1 MGRWLRRKCQC
12 RATGAL
18 AGLRLSY
25 QSVAFSAVI
34 EADLVGGPVM
44 SLSRR
49 HLLQTASAM
58 GALGLIGCRESGM
71 TSTAPNRASDANAAA
86 QSVLDSAKD
95 FMLNAYPETA
105 SSMGIDK
112 VEYAGL
118 RAKLSDRSPDGQAA
132 IAKQARA
139 IFGKLDAMNTDD
151 ISPELA
157 LDVEVVASTFKRS
170 ADGFE
175 FPYGDMALL
184 NSNLSYRNSPY
195 VVAQNTGAFIEIP
208 SFLDSSHSI
217 DSAGAAEDYLSRMS
231 AYAGQL
237 DGETDRI
244 RRDGEQGM
252 ILPDFLM
259 AKTLGQLKTA
269 RAQAPKD
276 WSIVKSLTSRA
287 AKYGAFDADAI
298 LIATD
303 EIGPAMDR
311 QIAALEALA
320 PKAKPQAGVWA
331 KPDGLDYYEWALG
344 AGTTTNM
351 SADEVH
357 QMGLDQLAK
366 LHAEMDPIL
375 RDLGYTDGGV
385 GQRMT
390 KLAEDSR
397 YQFSPGD
404 KGRAEIM
411 RFIEEVV
418 ADIRGRMPDAFETLV
433 PGFLEVTRIDPS
445 VEAGAPGAYG
455 GAGSV
460 DGTKPG
466 HFWINLRSTDL
477 HTKFDLADLTYHE
490 AIPGHVWQGEY
501 TFKQSLI
508 RSMLAFNA
516 YSEGWAL
523 YAQQIAAELGVYEN
537 DAAGRLG
544 YLQSLGFRACRL
556 VVDTGL
562 HAKQWTRRQAN
573 EWFVENNGSNPDAVR
588 GEIDRYCAWPGQACG
603 YMVGLT
609 EINRLRNKAQAE
621 LGEKYDFR
629 RFNDAVVLGGAVPMT
644 VLGRIVDDYIA
655 RDA

>member
-1 MGRWLRRKCQC
+1 M
-12 RATGAL
+12 
-18 AGLRLSY
+18 
-25 QSVAFSAVI
+25 
-34 EADLVGGPVM
+34 P
-44 SLSRR
+44 LSRR
-49 HLLQTASAM
+49 HLLQSVSAM
-58 GALGLIGCRESGM
+58 GALSLAGCSE
-71 TSTAPNRASDANAAA
+71 TSITPTPKSSAGSNNQAA
-86 QSVLDSAKD
+86 QKVLDLAKK

-112 VEYAGL
+112 GNYADL
-118 RAKLSDRSPDGQAA
+118 RSKLTDRTPEGQAK
-132 IAKQARA
+132 IAKQTRTLLGQLKA
-139 IFGKLDAMNTDD
+139 IDTSAIEPDLG
-151 ISPELA
+151 
-157 LDVEVVASTFKRS
+157 LDVDVVTATFERS
-170 ADGFE
+170 ADGFD

-195 VVAQNTGAFIEIP
+195 VAAQNTGAFIEIP
-208 SFLDSSHSI
+208 SFMDASHTI
-217 DSAGAAEDYLSRMS
+217 DSAGAAEDYLTRMS
-231 AYAGQL
+231 AYAAQL

-244 RRDGEQGM
+244 RKDGERGM

-259 AKTLGQLKTA
+259 EKTIGQLKTA
-269 RAQAPKD
+269 RDLAPKE
-276 WSIVKSLTSRA
+276 WSLVKSVVMRGA
-287 AKYGAFDADAI
+287 PHGNFEAEAVRIAKDQ
-298 LIATD
+298 
-303 EIGPAMDR
+303 IGPAMDR
-311 QIAALEALA
+311 QISALEALA
-320 PKAKPQAGVWA
+320 PQAKSEAGVWA
-331 KPDGLDYYEWALG
+331 RPDGEAYYNWALG

-357 QMGLDQLAK
+357 QMGLDELAK

-375 RDLGYTDGGV
+375 RDLGYKDGGV

-390 KLAEDSR
+390 QLAEDPR
-397 YQFSPGD
+397 YQFAPGD

-411 RFIEEVV
+411 AFIEEVIE
-418 ADIRGRMPDAFETLV
+418 DIRGRMPQAFETLV

-562 HAKQWTRRQAN
+562 HAKRWTRQQAN

-609 EINRLRNKAQAE
+609 EINRLRNKAKRE
-621 LGEKYDFR
+621 LGVKYDFR
-629 RFNDAVVLGGAVPMT
+629 RFNDALVLGGAVPMT
-644 VLGRIVDDYIA
+644 VLGRIVDRYIA
-655 RDA
+655 RERRT

>member
-1 MGRWLRRKCQC
+1 MTSTHLNRRK
-12 RATGAL
+12 
-18 AGLRLSY
+18 
-25 QSVAFSAVI
+25 
-34 EADLVGGPVM
+34 
-44 SLSRR
+44 
-49 HLLQTASAM
+49 LLQSASAL
-58 GALGLIGCRESGM
+58 GALGLIGCTDTGVKAVD
-71 TSTAPNRASDANAAA
+71 TNATTDAAH
-86 QSVLDSAKD
+86 SILDGAKN

-112 VEYAGL
+112 GEYAGL
-118 RAKLSDRSPDGQAA
+118 RAKLTDRSPDGQAE
-132 IAKQARA
+132 IAKQTRTIFTQLKA
-139 IFGKLDAMNTDD
+139 IKTDEL
-151 ISPELA
+151 SASLA
-157 LDVEVVASTFKRS
+157 LDVDVVASTFERS
-170 ADGFE
+170 ADGFD

-195 VVAQNTGAFIEIP
+195 IVAQNTGAFIEIP
-208 SFLDSSHSI
+208 SMLDSSHSI

-244 RRDGEQGM
+244 RRDGEIGM
-252 ILPDFLM
+252 ILPDFLL
-259 AKTLGQLKTA
+259 AKTVEQLKTA
-269 RAQAPKD
+269 RGQEPKD

-287 AKYGAFDADAI
+287 GDYGSFDADAI
-298 LIATD
+298 RIAKD

-311 QIAALEALA
+311 QMAALEALA
-320 PKAKPQAGVWA
+320 PQAKSEAGVWA
-331 KPDGLDYYEWALG
+331 RPNGEAYYNWALG

-351 SADEVH
+351 SANEVH
-357 QMGLDQLAK
+357 QMGLDELAE

-375 RDLGYTDGGV
+375 RSLGYTDGGV
-385 GQRMT
+385 GQRM
-390 KLAEDSR
+390 AAMADDPR
-397 YQFSPGD
+397 YQFAPGD

-411 RFIEEVV
+411 NFIENAVT
-418 ADIRGRMPDAFETLV
+418 DIRGRMPDAFETLV
-433 PGFLEVTRIDPS
+433 PGFLEVTRIDPA

-562 HAKQWTRRQAN
+562 HAKRWTRQQAN

-603 YMVGLT
+603 YKVGHT
-609 EINRLRNKAQAE
+609 EINRLRDKAKAE
-621 LGEKYDFR
+621 LGAKYDFR
-629 RFNDAVVLGGAVPMT
+629 RFNDAIVLGGAVPMT
-644 VLGRIVDDYIA
+644 VLGRIVDGYIA

>member
-1 MGRWLRRKCQC
+1 
-12 RATGAL
+12 
-18 AGLRLSY
+18 
-25 QSVAFSAVI
+25 
-34 EADLVGGPVM
+34 M

-49 HLLQTASAM
+49 HLLQSASAF
-58 GALGLIGCRESGM
+58 GALGLMGCERPVLDDNPPYSSE
-71 TSTAPNRASDANAAA
+71 AAA
-86 QSVLDSAKD
+86 QSTLDAAKD

-112 VEYAGL
+112 GDYAGL
-118 RAKLSDRSPDGQAA
+118 RAELSNRSPEGQAA
-132 IAKQARA
+132 IAKQTRA
-139 IFGKLDAMNTDD
+139 ISAKLDAIDTDALL
-151 ISPELA
+151 PELG
-157 LDVEVVASTFKRS
+157 LDVDVVAATFERS
-170 ADGFE
+170 ADGFD

-208 SFLDSSHSI
+208 SFLDSSHAI

-244 RRDGEQGM
+244 RRDGERGM

-259 AKTLGQLKTA
+259 EKTVGQLKTA

-276 WSIVKSLTSRA
+276 WSIVKSLSSRA
-287 AKYGAFDADAI
+287 TKYGSFEADAVR
-298 LIATD
+298 IATD

-320 PKAKPQAGVWA
+320 PNAKPEAGVWA
-331 KPDGLDYYEWALG
+331 RPDGLDYYGWALG

-351 SADEVH
+351 SAEEVH
-357 QMGLDQLAK
+357 QMGLDELAK
-366 LHAEMDPIL
+366 LHDEMDPIL
-375 RDLGYTDGGV
+375 RDLGYMEGGV

-390 KLAEDSR
+390 KLAEDPR
-397 YQFSPGD
+397 YQFAPGD

-411 RFIEEVV
+411 RFIEDVV
-418 ADIRGRMPDAFETLV
+418 GDIRGRMPDAFETLV

-562 HAKQWTRRQAN
+562 HAKRWTRQQAN

-609 EINRLRNKAQAE
+609 EINRLRDKA
-621 LGEKYDFR
+621 
-629 RFNDAVVLGGAVPMT
+629 
-644 VLGRIVDDYIA
+644 
-655 RDA
+655 

>member
-1 MGRWLRRKCQC
+1 MTSTHLNRR
-12 RATGAL
+12 T
-18 AGLRLSY
+18 
-25 QSVAFSAVI
+25 
-34 EADLVGGPVM
+34 
-44 SLSRR
+44 
-49 HLLQTASAM
+49 LLQSASAF
-58 GALGLIGCRESGM
+58 GALGLVGCS
-71 TSTAPNRASDANAAA
+71 RAGTDAASPADANAAA
-86 QSVLDSAKD
+86 QAALDNAKK

-112 VEYAGL
+112 GEFAGL
-118 RAKLSDRSPDGQAA
+118 RAKLSDRSPDGQAE
-132 IAKQARA
+132 IAKQTRKISTQLSA
-139 IFGKLDAMNTDD
+139 INREEL
-151 ISPELA
+151 SSELA
-157 LDVEVVASTFKRS
+157 LDVDVVAATFERS
-170 ADGFE
+170 ADGFD

-195 VVAQNTGAFIEIP
+195 VAAQNTGAFIEIP
-208 SFLDSSHSI
+208 SFLDASHSI
-217 DSAGAAEDYLSRMS
+217 DSAGAAEDFLSRMS

-237 DGETDRI
+237 DGETARI
-244 RRDGEQGM
+244 RQDGERGM

-259 AKTLGQLKTA
+259 KKTVGQLKTA
-269 RAQAPKD
+269 RAQSPKD

-287 AKYGAFDADAI
+287 SEYGNFDSDAI
-298 LIATD
+298 RIATD

-311 QIAALEALA
+311 QIATLEALA
-320 PKAKPQAGVWA
+320 PKAKPEAGVWA
-331 KPDGLDYYEWALG
+331 RPDGEAYYNWALG

-351 SADEVH
+351 TADEVH
-357 QMGLDQLAK
+357 QMGLDELAA
-366 LHAEMDPIL
+366 LHQEMDPIL
-375 RDLGYTDGGV
+375 RSLGYTDGGV
-385 GQRMT
+385 GQRMAAM
-390 KLAEDSR
+390 AEDPR
-397 YQFSPGD
+397 YQFAPGD

-411 RFIEEVV
+411 SFIENVV
-418 ADIRGRMPDAFETLV
+418 TDIRGRMPDAFETLV

-562 HAKQWTRRQAN
+562 HAKRWTRQQAN

-609 EINRLRNKAQAE
+609 EIRRLRAKAQSE
-621 LGEKYDFR
+621 LGAKYDFK

-655 RDA
+655 REKSA

>member
-1 MGRWLRRKCQC
+1 M
-12 RATGAL
+12 
-18 AGLRLSY
+18 
-25 QSVAFSAVI
+25 
-34 EADLVGGPVM
+34 P
-44 SLSRR
+44 LSRR
-49 HLLQTASAM
+49 HLLQSASAI
-58 GALGLIGCRESGM
+58 GALSLVGCYE
-71 TSTAPNRASDANAAA
+71 TSVAPKTSAGSNSQGA
-86 QSVLDSAKD
+86 QKILDLAKD

-112 VEYAGL
+112 GVYAGL
-118 RAKLSDRSPDGQAA
+118 RSKLTDRTPEGQAK
-132 IAKQARA
+132 IAKQTRTLLGQLEA
-139 IFGKLDAMNTDD
+139 IDTSAIEPDLG
-151 ISPELA
+151 
-157 LDVEVVASTFKRS
+157 LDVDVVTATFERS
-170 ADGFE
+170 VDGFD

-195 VVAQNTGAFIEIP
+195 VAAQNTGAFIEIP
-208 SFLDSSHSI
+208 SFMDASHAI
-217 DSAGAAEDYLSRMS
+217 DSESAAEDYLTRMS

-244 RRDGEQGM
+244 RKDGERGM

-259 AKTLGQLKTA
+259 EKTIGQLKTA
-269 RAQAPKD
+269 HALAPKD
-276 WSIVKSLTSRA
+276 WSLVKSVVTRGA
-287 AKYGAFDADAI
+287 PYGNFEAEAVRIAKDQ
-298 LIATD
+298 
-303 EIGPAMDR
+303 IGPAMDR
-311 QIAALEALA
+311 QIVALEALA
-320 PKAKPQAGVWA
+320 PQAKPEAGVWA
-331 KPDGLDYYEWALG
+331 RPDGEAYYNWALG

-351 SADEVH
+351 SADDVH
-357 QMGLDQLAK
+357 QMGLDELAK

-375 RDLGYTDGGV
+375 RDLGYKDGGV

-390 KLAEDSR
+390 QLAQDPR
-397 YQFSPGD
+397 YQFAPGD

-411 RFIEEVV
+411 AFIEEVIE
-418 ADIRGRMPDAFETLV
+418 DIRGRMPQAFETLV

-562 HAKQWTRRQAN
+562 HAKRWTRQQAN

-609 EINRLRNKAQAE
+609 EINRLREKAQKE
-621 LGEKYDFR
+621 LRAKYDFR
-629 RFNDAVVLGGAVPMT
+629 RFNDALVLGGAVPMT
-644 VLGRIVDDYIA
+644 VLGRIVDRYIA
-655 RDA
+655 REKQS

>member
-1 MGRWLRRKCQC
+1 
-12 RATGAL
+12 
-18 AGLRLSY
+18 
-25 QSVAFSAVI
+25 
-34 EADLVGGPVM
+34 M

-49 HLLQTASAM
+49 HLLQSASAI
-58 GALGLIGCRESGM
+58 GALGLIGCSNAIES
-71 TSTAPNRASDANAAA
+71 TSENPIPTGSANQAAKT
-86 QSVLDSAKD
+86 VLDLAKD

-112 VEYAGL
+112 GDYAGL
-118 RAKLSDRSPDGQAA
+118 RAKLADRSAEGQSK
-132 IAKQARA
+132 IAKQTRTISAKLAA
-139 IFGKLDAMNTDD
+139 IDTDTLDPDLGLEID
-151 ISPELA
+151 
-157 LDVEVVASTFKRS
+157 VVAATFERS
-170 ADGFE
+170 ASGFD

-195 VVAQNTGAFIEIP
+195 VAAQNTGAFIEIP
-208 SFLDSSHSI
+208 SFLDASHGI

-244 RRDGEQGM
+244 RKDGERGM

-259 AKTLGQLKTA
+259 AKTIGQLKTA
-269 RAQAPKD
+269 RAQSPET
-276 WSIVKSLTSRA
+276 WSIVKSVTTRGA
-287 AKYGAFDADAI
+287 EYGNFDADAVR
-298 LIATD
+298 IAAD
-303 EIGPAMDR
+303 EIGPAMDK

-320 PKAKPQAGVWA
+320 PQAKPEAGVWA
-331 KPDGLDYYEWALG
+331 RPDGEAYYNWALG

-357 QMGLDQLAK
+357 QMGLDELAK

-375 RDLGYTDGGV
+375 RDLGYTEGGV
-385 GQRMT
+385 GQRMSQ
-390 KLAEDSR
+390 LAEDPR
-397 YQFSPGD
+397 YQFAPGD
-404 KGRAEIM
+404 QGRAEIM
-411 RFIEEVV
+411 AFIEEVV
-418 ADIRGRMPDAFETLV
+418 ADIRGRMPQAFETLV

-562 HAKQWTRRQAN
+562 HAKRWTRQQAN

-621 LGEKYDFR
+621 LGQKYDFR

-644 VLGRIVDDYIA
+644 VLGRIVDGYIA
-655 RDA
+655 RDS

>member
-1 MGRWLRRKCQC
+1 MISTHLNRR
-12 RATGAL
+12 T
-18 AGLRLSY
+18 
-25 QSVAFSAVI
+25 
-34 EADLVGGPVM
+34 
-44 SLSRR
+44 
-49 HLLQTASAM
+49 LLQSASAL
-58 GALGLIGCRESGM
+58 GALGLIGCKEPGV
-71 TSTAPNRASDANAAA
+71 TSTAPSPASDANAAA

-112 VEYAGL
+112 GDYAGL
-118 RAKLSDRSPDGQAA
+118 RAKLSDRSPEGQAA
-132 IAKQARA
+132 IAQQTRA
-139 IFGKLDAMNTDD
+139 ISRTLDAINTDE

-157 LDVEVVASTFKRS
+157 LDVDVVAATFARS
-170 ADGFE
+170 VDGFD

-195 VVAQNTGAFIEIP
+195 VAAQNTGAFIEIP
-208 SFLDSSHSI
+208 SFLDASHSI
-217 DSAGAAEDYLSRMS
+217 YTANAAEDYLSRMS

-237 DGETDRI
+237 DGETARI
-244 RRDGEQGM
+244 RRHGERGM

-259 AKTLGQLKTA
+259 EKTIGQLKTA
-269 RAQAPKD
+269 RAQDTKD

-287 AKYGAFDADAI
+287 AEYGSFDAEAVR
-298 LIATD
+298 IAT
-303 EIGPAMDR
+303 ERIGPAMDR
-311 QIAALEALA
+311 QIAVLEALA
-320 PKAKPQAGVWA
+320 PKAKPEAGVWA
-331 KPDGLDYYEWALG
+331 RPDGEAYYDWALG
-344 AGTTTNM
+344 AATTTNM
-351 SADEVH
+351 SPDEVH
-357 QMGLDQLAK
+357 QMGLDELAS

-375 RDLGYTDGGV
+375 KDLGYTEGGV
-385 GQRMT
+385 GQRMA
-390 KLAEDSR
+390 KLAEDPR
-397 YQFSPGD
+397 YQFAPGD

-411 RFIEEVV
+411 SFIEEVV
-418 ADIRGRMPDAFETLV
+418 ADIRTRMPDAFETLV

-523 YAQQIAAELGVYEN
+523 YAQQIAAELGVYEE

-562 HAKQWTRRQAN
+562 HSMRWTRQQAN
-573 EWFVENNGSNPDAVR
+573 DWFVKNNGSNPDAVR

-609 EINRLRNKAQAE
+609 EINRLRVKAKFE

-629 RFNDAVVLGGAVPMT
+629 RFNDAIVLGGAVPMT
-644 VLGRIVDDYIA
+644 VLGRIVDGYIE
-655 RDA
+655 RDS

>member
-1 MGRWLRRKCQC
+1 
-12 RATGAL
+12 
-18 AGLRLSY
+18 
-25 QSVAFSAVI
+25 
-34 EADLVGGPVM
+34 M

-49 HLLQTASAM
+49 HLLQSVSAFS
-58 GALGLIGCRESGM
+58 AIGLIGCGES
-71 TSTAPNRASDANAAA
+71 SSDSAVSDPAKADAANDHA
-86 QSVLDSAKD
+86 QAVLDRAKD
-95 FMLNAYPETA
+95 AMLNAYPETA

-112 VEYAGL
+112 GDYAGL
-118 RAKLSDRSPDGQAA
+118 RAKLSDRSPEGQDR
-132 IAKQARA
+132 IAKQTNTLSGDLAA
-139 IFGKLDAMNTDD
+139 IDLEKLT
-151 ISPELA
+151 PELA
-157 LDVEVVASTFKRS
+157 LDVEVVSAVFDRS
-170 ADGFE
+170 AKGFE

-184 NSNLSYRNSPY
+184 NSNLSYRPSPY
-195 VVAQNTGAFIEIP
+195 VAAQNTGAFIEIP
-208 SFLDSSHSI
+208 SFLNSSHTI
-217 DSAGAAEDYLSRMS
+217 DSAGAAEDYLARMS

-244 RRDGEQGM
+244 RRDGEAGM
-252 ILPDFLM
+252 ILPDFLLD
-259 AKTLGQLKTA
+259 KTVSQLKTA
-269 RAQAPKD
+269 RAQSPES

-287 AKYGAFDADAI
+287 ADYGSFDADANR
-298 LIATD
+298 IAKD

-320 PKAKPQAGVWA
+320 PKATDKAGVWA
-331 KPDGLDYYEWALG
+331 RPDGEAYYNWALG
-344 AGTTTNM
+344 AATTTTM
-351 SADEVH
+351 SADDVH
-357 QMGLDQLAK
+357 QMGLEELAD
-366 LHAEMDPIL
+366 LHAQMDPIL
-375 RDLGYTDGGV
+375 RSLGYTEGGV
-385 GQRMT
+385 GARMAA
-390 KLAEDSR
+390 LADDPR
-397 YQFSPGD
+397 YKFAPGD
-404 KGRAEIM
+404 PGRAEIM
-411 RFIEEVV
+411 SFIQDVI
-418 ADIRGRMPDAFETLV
+418 DYIRTRTPDAFETLV

-523 YAQQIAAELGVYEN
+523 YAQQIADELGVYE
-537 DAAGRLG
+537 DSPAGRLG

-562 HAKQWTRRQAN
+562 HAKQWTRQQAN

-603 YMVGLT
+603 YKVGHT
-609 EINRLRNKAQAE
+609 AINRLREKAQKE
-621 LGEKYDFR
+621 LGAKYDFR
-629 RFNDAVVLGGAVPMT
+629 RFNDAVLLGGAVPMT
-644 VLGRIVDDYIA
+644 VLGRIVDSYIA
-655 RDA
+655 REKAGR

>member
-1 MGRWLRRKCQC
+1 
-12 RATGAL
+12 
-18 AGLRLSY
+18 
-25 QSVAFSAVI
+25 
-34 EADLVGGPVM
+34 M

-49 HLLQTASAM
+49 HLLQSASAL
-58 GALGLIGCRESGM
+58 GAMGLIGCSGGEVD
-71 TSTAPNRASDANAAA
+71 TEILGAGDKAA
-86 QSVLDSAKD
+86 QSILDSAKD
-95 FMLNAYPETA
+95 FMLTSYPETS

-112 VEYAGL
+112 GDLAGL
-118 RAKLSDRSPDGQAA
+118 RAKLMDRSPAGQAA
-132 IAKQARA
+132 IAKGTREISAKLAA
-139 IFGKLDAMNTDD
+139 IDTDEL
-151 ISPELA
+151 SPELA
-157 LDVEVVASTFKRS
+157 LDVEVVSAVFDRS
-170 ADGFE
+170 ADGFD

-184 NSNLSYRNSPY
+184 NANWSYRPSPY

-217 DSAGAAEDYLSRMS
+217 SEKKDGAAEDYLSRMS
-231 AYAGQL
+231 AFAGQL
-237 DGETDRI
+237 NGETDRI
-244 RRDGEQGM
+244 RRDGERGM

-259 AKTLGQLKTA
+259 EKTLGQLKAA
-269 RAQAPKD
+269 RAQPPES

-287 AKYGAFDADAI
+287 ADNGAFDTDAI
-298 LIATD
+298 RIATD
-303 EIGPAMDR
+303 EIGPALDR

-320 PKAKPQAGVWA
+320 PNAASEAGVRGR
-331 KPDGLDYYEWALG
+331 PDGEAYYSWALG
-344 AGTTTNM
+344 AATTTNM
-351 SADEVH
+351 SPDEVH
-357 QMGLDQLAK
+357 QMGLDELAA

-375 RDLGYTDGGV
+375 RSLGYTEGGA
-385 GQRMT
+385 GARMT
-390 KLAEDSR
+390 ELAKDPR

-411 RFIEEVV
+411 SFIEEAVE
-418 ADIRGRMPDAFETLV
+418 DIRGRMPDAFETLV

-477 HTKFDLADLTYHE
+477 HNKFDLKDLTYHE

-523 YAQQIAAELGVYEN
+523 YAQQIADELGVYA
-537 DAAGRLG
+537 DSPAGRLG

-562 HAKQWTRRQAN
+562 HAKGWTRQQAN

-603 YMVGLT
+603 YKVGHT
-609 EINRLRNKAQAE
+609 AINRLREKAQRE
-621 LGEKYDFR
+621 LGAKYDFR

-644 VLGRIVDDYIA
+644 VLGRIVDGYIA
-655 RDA
+655 RENAG

>member
-1 MGRWLRRKCQC
+1 
-12 RATGAL
+12 
-18 AGLRLSY
+18 
-25 QSVAFSAVI
+25 
-34 EADLVGGPVM
+34 
-44 SLSRR
+44 
-49 HLLQTASAM
+49 
-58 GALGLIGCRESGM
+58 M
-71 TSTAPNRASDANAAA
+71 TSTQFNRRTVLQSASALGAVGLVGCRGSSETVDTSVSANDTA
-86 QSVLDSAKD
+86 QSTLEAAKE
-95 FMLNAYPETA
+95 FMLRSYPETA

-112 VEYAGL
+112 GDYSEL
-118 RAKLSDRSPDGQAA
+118 RSKLTDRTAEGQSKIADSTRKFSKALKA
-132 IAKQARA
+132 IDTSN
-139 IFGKLDAMNTDD
+139 L
-151 ISPELA
+151 SPELA
-157 LDVEVVASTFKRS
+157 LDIEVVSAVFDRS
-170 ADGFE
+170 ADGFD

-184 NSNLSYRNSPY
+184 NSNWSYRNSPY
-195 VVAQNTGAFIEIP
+195 VAAQNTGAFIEIP

-217 DSAGAAEDYLSRMS
+217 NSAQAAEDYLSRMT
-231 AYAGQL
+231 AYASQL

-244 RRDGEQGM
+244 RRDGEKGM
-252 ILPDFLM
+252 ILPDFLL
-259 AKTLGQLKTA
+259 AKTINQLETA

-287 AKYGAFDADAI
+287 SQFGSFESEAVRIAADK
-298 LIATD
+298 
-303 EIGPAMDR
+303 IGPAIDR
-311 QIAALEALA
+311 QIEALNA
-320 PKAKPQAGVWA
+320 LGPKAKPEAGVWA
-331 KPDGLDYYEWALG
+331 RPDGKAYYDWALG
-344 AGTTTNM
+344 AGTTTNL

-357 QMGLDQLAK
+357 QLGLDQLK
-366 LHAEMDPIL
+366 ELHAEMDPIL

-385 GQRMT
+385 GQRMAA
-390 KLAEDSR
+390 LAEDPR
-397 YQFSPGD
+397 YQFAPGD

-411 RFIEEVV
+411 SFIENVIT
-418 ADIRGRMPDAFETLV
+418 DIRGRMPQAFETLV

-523 YAQQIAAELGVYEN
+523 YAQQIAAELGVYEK

-562 HAKQWTRRQAN
+562 HAKRWTRQQAN

-603 YMVGLT
+603 YKVGHIA
-609 EINRLRNKAQAE
+609 INRLRDKAESQ

-629 RFNDAVVLGGAVPMT
+629 RFNDAVLLGGAVPMT
-644 VLGRIVDDYIA
+644 VLDRIVDDYIA
-655 RDA
+655 RDL

>member
-1 MGRWLRRKCQC
+1 
-12 RATGAL
+12 
-18 AGLRLSY
+18 
-25 QSVAFSAVI
+25 
-34 EADLVGGPVM
+34 M

-49 HLLQTASAM
+49 NLLQSASAFTAFGLVGCSSPKDDASSAVNQTTK
-58 GALGLIGCRESGM
+58 GAQA
-71 TSTAPNRASDANAAA
+71 T
-86 QSVLDSAKD
+86 LDSAKD
-95 FMLNAYPETA
+95 FMLQSYPETA

-112 VEYAGL
+112 GEYAGL
-118 RAKLSDRSPDGQAA
+118 RAKLTDRTPEGQAKIADLTRALSKQLNA
-132 IAKQARA
+132 IDT
-139 IFGKLDAMNTDD
+139 DALPAN
-151 ISPELA
+151 LA
-157 LDVEVVASTFKRS
+157 LDVDVVASTFERS
-170 ADGFE
+170 AAGFD

-208 SFLDSSHSI
+208 SSLDSSHSI
-217 DSAGAAEDYLSRMS
+217 DSVGAAEDFLTRMD

-244 RRDGEQGM
+244 KRDGERGM
-252 ILPDFLM
+252 ILPDFLL
-259 AKTLGQLKTA
+259 AKTVNQLKTA
-269 RAQAPKD
+269 RAQDPAS

-287 AKYGAFDADAI
+287 GEYGTFDAEAI
-298 LIATD
+298 RIATD
-303 EIGPAMDR
+303 KIGPAMDR
-311 QIAALEALA
+311 QMAALEALA
-320 PKAKPQAGVWA
+320 PKATSKAGVWA
-331 KPDGLDYYEWALG
+331 RPDGDAYYNWSLG

-357 QMGLDQLAK
+357 QMGLTELAE

-375 RDLGYTDGGV
+375 RSLGYTEGGV
-385 GQRMT
+385 GQRMAV
-390 KLAEDSR
+390 LAEDPR
-397 YQFSPGD
+397 YQFAPGD

-411 RFIEEVV
+411 SFIEGVV
-418 ADIRGRMPDAFETLV
+418 DDIRGRMPDAFETLV
-433 PGFLEVTRIDPS
+433 PGFLEVTRIDPA

-523 YAQQIAAELGVYEN
+523 YAQQIADELGVYA
-537 DAAGRLG
+537 DSPAGRLG

-562 HAKQWTRRQAN
+562 HAKRWTRQQAN

-603 YMVGLT
+603 YKVGHT
-609 EINRLRNKAQAE
+609 AINRLRDKAQAE
-621 LGEKYDFR
+621 LGAQYDFR

-644 VLGRIVDDYIA
+644 VLGRIVEGYIA
-655 RDA
+655 REKASG

>member
-1 MGRWLRRKCQC
+1 MTPTHLNRR
-12 RATGAL
+12 T
-18 AGLRLSY
+18 
-25 QSVAFSAVI
+25 
-34 EADLVGGPVM
+34 
-44 SLSRR
+44 
-49 HLLQTASAM
+49 LLQSSS
-58 GALGLIGCRESGM
+58 ALGVLGLMGCTDTGVKPENIK
-71 TSTAPNRASDANAAA
+71 TANEVA
-86 QSVLDSAKD
+86 QSILDGAQN

-112 VEYAGL
+112 GEYAGL
-118 RAKLSDRSPDGQAA
+118 RAKLTDRSPDGQAA
-132 IAKQARA
+132 IAQQTRVVSNQLKS
-139 IFGKLDAMNTDD
+139 IKTDD
-151 ISPELA
+151 LSADLA
-157 LDVEVVASTFKRS
+157 LDVDVVVSTFERS
-170 ADGFE
+170 VDGFD

-208 SFLDSSHSI
+208 SNLDSSHSI

-244 RRDGEQGM
+244 RRDGEAGM
-252 ILPDFLM
+252 ILPDFLL
-259 AKTLGQLKTA
+259 AKSVEQLKTA
-269 RAQAPKD
+269 RAQSPES

-287 AKYGAFDADAI
+287 GDYGSFDADAVR
-298 LIATD
+298 IAAD

-311 QIAALEALA
+311 QIAALETLA
-320 PKAKPQAGVWA
+320 PKAKPEAGVWA
-331 KPDGLDYYEWALG
+331 RPDGEAYYNWALG

-357 QMGLDQLAK
+357 EMGLDELAQ

-375 RDLGYTDGGV
+375 RSLGYTDGGV
-385 GQRMT
+385 GQRMAA
-390 KLAEDSR
+390 LAEDPR
-397 YQFSPGD
+397 YQFAPGD

-411 RFIEEVV
+411 RFIKNAVT
-418 ADIRGRMPDAFETLV
+418 DIRGRMPDAFETLV
-433 PGFLEVTRIDPS
+433 PGFLEVTRIDPA

-562 HAKQWTRRQAN
+562 HAKRWTRQQAN

-603 YMVGLT
+603 YKVGHT
-609 EINRLRNKAQAE
+609 AINRLREKAQAE
-621 LGEKYDFR
+621 LGAKYDFR
-629 RFNDAVVLGGAVPMT
+629 RFNDAIVLGGAVPMT
-644 VLGRIVDDYIA
+644 VLDRIVNGYIA
-655 RDA
+655 RES

>member
-1 MGRWLRRKCQC
+1 
-12 RATGAL
+12 
-18 AGLRLSY
+18 
-25 QSVAFSAVI
+25 
-34 EADLVGGPVM
+34 M

-49 HLLQTASAM
+49 HLMQSASAI
-58 GALGLIGCRESGM
+58 GALSLVGCTE
-71 TSTAPNRASDANAAA
+71 TSVTPKTTVRSNNQAA
-86 QSVLDSAKD
+86 QTVLDLAKD

-112 VEYAGL
+112 GEYAGL
-118 RAKLSDRSPDGQAA
+118 RARLTDRTPAGQAK
-132 IAKQARA
+132 IAKQTRSLLGQLKTIDTTA
-139 IFGKLDAMNTDD
+139 IE
-151 ISPELA
+151 PELG
-157 LDVEVVASTFKRS
+157 LDVDVVTATFERS
-170 ADGFE
+170 ADGFD

-195 VVAQNTGAFIEIP
+195 VAAQNTGAFIEIP
-208 SFLDSSHSI
+208 SFMDASHAI
-217 DSAGAAEDYLSRMS
+217 DSTGAAEDFLTRMS

-244 RRDGEQGM
+244 RKDGERGM

-259 AKTLGQLKTA
+259 EKTIGQLKTA
-269 RAQAPKD
+269 RTLAPKE
-276 WSIVKSLTSRA
+276 WSLVKSVVTRGAPYGSFEAEAVRI
-287 AKYGAFDADAI
+287 AKDQ
-298 LIATD
+298 
-303 EIGPAMDR
+303 IGPAMDR

-320 PKAKPQAGVWA
+320 PQAKPEAGVWA
-331 KPDGLDYYEWALG
+331 RPEGESYYNWALG

-357 QMGLDQLAK
+357 QMGLDELAK

-375 RDLGYTDGGV
+375 QDLGYTDGGV

-390 KLAEDSR
+390 RLAEDPR
-397 YQFSPGD
+397 YQFAPGD

-411 RFIEEVV
+411 AFIEEVIE
-418 ADIRGRMPDAFETLV
+418 DIRGRMPQAFETLV

-523 YAQQIAAELGVYEN
+523 YAQQIAAELGVYEQ

-562 HAKQWTRRQAN
+562 HAKRWTRQQAN

-603 YMVGLT
+603 YMVGLV
-609 EINRLRNKAQAE
+609 EINRLRGKAQKE
-621 LGEKYDFR
+621 LGAKYDFR
-629 RFNDAVVLGGAVPMT
+629 RFNDALVLGGAVPMT
-644 VLGRIVDDYIA
+644 VLGRIVDKYIA
-655 RDA
+655 REKRS

>member
-1 MGRWLRRKCQC
+1 
-12 RATGAL
+12 
-18 AGLRLSY
+18 
-25 QSVAFSAVI
+25 
-34 EADLVGGPVM
+34 M

-49 HLLQTASAM
+49 HLLQSASALGAM
-58 GALGLIGCRESGM
+58 GLVGCSSETTVK
-71 TSTAPNRASDANAAA
+71 TSASDAALSTAAGDKSA
-86 QSVLDSAKD
+86 QSILDNAKD
-95 FMLNAYPETA
+95 FMLNAYPETS

-112 VEYAGL
+112 GDYAAL
-118 RAKLSDRSPDGQAA
+118 RAKLSDRSPAGQAA
-132 IAKQARA
+132 IAKQTRELSAKLAA
-139 IFGKLDAMNTDD
+139 IDTEAL
-151 ISPELA
+151 SPELA
-157 LDVEVVASTFKRS
+157 LDVEVVGAVFDRS
-170 ADGFE
+170 ADGFD

-184 NSNLSYRNSPY
+184 NLNWSYRPSPY

-217 DSAGAAEDYLSRMS
+217 SEKNDGAAEDYLSRMS
-231 AYAGQL
+231 AFAGQL
-237 DGETDRI
+237 NGETDRI
-244 RRDGEQGM
+244 RRDGERGM

-259 AKTLGQLKTA
+259 EKTLGQLKTA
-269 RAQAPKD
+269 RAQPPES

-287 AKYGAFDADAI
+287 ASYGPFDADAI
-298 LIATD
+298 RIATD

-320 PKAKPQAGVWA
+320 PKATSEAGVRGR
-331 KPDGLDYYEWALG
+331 PDGEAYYSWALG
-344 AGTTTNM
+344 AATTTDM
-351 SADEVH
+351 SPDEVH
-357 QMGLDQLAK
+357 QMGLDELAA

-375 RDLGYTDGGV
+375 RSLGYTEGGA
-385 GQRMT
+385 GERMT
-390 KLAEDSR
+390 ELAKDPR

-411 RFIEEVV
+411 SFIEDTV

-477 HTKFDLADLTYHE
+477 HNKFDLADLTYHE

-523 YAQQIAAELGVYEN
+523 YAQQIADELGVYA
-537 DAAGRLG
+537 DSPAGRLG

-562 HAKQWTRRQAN
+562 HAKGWTRQQAN

-603 YMVGLT
+603 YKVGHT
-609 EINRLRNKAQAE
+609 AINRLRDKAQKE
-621 LGEKYDFR
+621 LGAKYDFR

-644 VLGRIVDDYIA
+644 VLGRIVDGYIA
-655 RDA
+655 RETAG

>member
-1 MGRWLRRKCQC
+1 MTPSHLNRR
-12 RATGAL
+12 T
-18 AGLRLSY
+18 
-25 QSVAFSAVI
+25 
-34 EADLVGGPVM
+34 
-44 SLSRR
+44 
-49 HLLQTASAM
+49 LLQSASAI
-58 GALGLIGCRESGM
+58 GALGLIGCKPTPTKPTISK
-71 TSTAPNRASDANAAA
+71 AADDAA
-86 QSVLDSAKD
+86 QSVLDEAKN
-95 FMLNAYPETA
+95 FMLNSYPETA

-112 VEYAGL
+112 GAYAGL

-132 IAKQARA
+132 IATQTRALNAKLEAIDTQA
-139 IFGKLDAMNTDD
+139 L
-151 ISPELA
+151 SPDLG
-157 LDVEVVASTFKRS
+157 LDVDVVAATFERS
-170 ADGFE
+170 AAGFD

-184 NSNLSYRNSPY
+184 NSNLSYRPSPY

-208 SFLDSSHSI
+208 SFLGASHAI
-217 DSAGAAEDYLSRMS
+217 DSLGAAEDYLSRMS
-231 AYAGQL
+231 AYAEQL
-237 DGETDRI
+237 DGETARI
-244 RRDGEQGM
+244 RRDGERGM
-252 ILPDFLM
+252 ILPDFLL
-259 AKTLGQLKTA
+259 AKTIQQLKSA
-269 RAQAPKD
+269 RGQSPD
-276 WSIVKSLTSRA
+276 SWSIVRTLTSGA
-287 AKYGAFDADAI
+287 SEFGAFDAEAVR
-298 LIATD
+298 IATD

-311 QIAALEALA
+311 QIAALESLA
-320 PKAKPQAGVWA
+320 PKAKPEAGVWA
-331 KPDGLDYYEWALG
+331 RPDGDAYYDWALG
-344 AGTTTNM
+344 AATTTNM
-351 SADEVH
+351 TPDEVH
-357 QMGLDQLAK
+357 QMGLDELAK
-366 LHAEMDPIL
+366 LHDEMDPIL
-375 RDLGYTDGGV
+375 KDLGYVEGGV

-390 KLAEDSR
+390 QLAEDPR
-397 YQFSPGD
+397 YQFAPGD

-411 RFIEEVV
+411 SFIEAVV
-418 ADIRGRMPDAFETLV
+418 SDIRGRMPDAFETLV

-562 HAKQWTRRQAN
+562 HAKQWTRQQAN

-609 EINRLRNKAQAE
+609 EINRLRNKAQAK
-621 LGEKYDFR
+621 LGDKYDFR

-644 VLGRIVDDYIA
+644 VLGRIVNGYIE

>member
-1 MGRWLRRKCQC
+1 
-12 RATGAL
+12 
-18 AGLRLSY
+18 
-25 QSVAFSAVI
+25 
-34 EADLVGGPVM
+34 M

-49 HLLQTASAM
+49 HLLQSASAL
-58 GALGLIGCRESGM
+58 GALGLIGCTDSATTPES
-71 TSTAPNRASDANAAA
+71 ANHANAAA
-86 QSVLDSAKD
+86 QSLLDKAKD
-95 FMLNAYPETA
+95 FMLTTYPETA
-105 SSMGIDK
+105 TSMGIDK
-112 VEYAGL
+112 GQYSGL
-118 RAKLSDRSPDGQAA
+118 RAKLMDRSAEAQTDITKQIRALSSELAA
-132 IAKQARA
+132 TKTD
-139 IFGKLDAMNTDD
+139 KLT
-151 ISPELA
+151 PELA
-157 LDVEVVASTFKRS
+157 LDIDVVSAVFKRS
-170 ADGFE
+170 ADGFD
-175 FPYGDMALL
+175 FPFGDMALL
-184 NSNLSYRNSPY
+184 NSNWSYRNSPY
-195 VVAQNTGAFIEIP
+195 VTAQNTGAFIEIP
-208 SFLDSSHSI
+208 SFLDSSHTV
-217 DSAGAAEDYLSRMS
+217 DSLGAAEDYLSRMR
-231 AYAGQL
+231 AFAGQL

-244 RRDGEQGM
+244 RQDSEKGM
-252 ILPDFLM
+252 IPDFLL
-259 AKTLGQLKTA
+259 AKTIGQLQAA
-269 RAQAPKD
+269 RAQTPED
-276 WSIVKSLTSRA
+276 WSIVKSLIS
-287 AKYGAFDADAI
+287 GASANGSLEKDAI
-298 LIATD
+298 RIATED
-303 EIGPAMDR
+303 IGPAIDR
-311 QIAALEALA
+311 QIEALNA
-320 PKAKPQAGVWA
+320 LGPQAKPEAGVWA
-331 KPDGLDYYEWALG
+331 RPEGKAYYDWALG

-357 QMGLDQLAK
+357 ELGLEQLKA

-375 RDLGYTDGGV
+375 RDLQYEDGGV
-385 GQRMT
+385 GQRMAL
-390 KLAEDSR
+390 LAEDPR

-411 RFIEEVV
+411 SFIENVIT
-418 ADIRGRMPDAFETLV
+418 DIRGRVPQAFETLV

-445 VEAGAPGAYG
+445 VEDGAPGAYG

-562 HAKQWTRRQAN
+562 HAKGWTRQQAN

-603 YMVGLT
+603 YKVGHIA
-609 EINRLRNKAQAE
+609 INRLRDKAE
-621 LGEKYDFR
+621 SKLGAKYDFR
-629 RFNDAVVLGGAVPMT
+629 RFNDAVLLGGAVPMT
-644 VLGRIVDDYIA
+644 VLDRIVDDYIA
-655 RDA
+655 RDL

>member
-1 MGRWLRRKCQC
+1 
-12 RATGAL
+12 
-18 AGLRLSY
+18 
-25 QSVAFSAVI
+25 
-34 EADLVGGPVM
+34 M

-49 HLLQTASAM
+49 HLLQSASAF
-58 GALGLIGCRESGM
+58 GALGLIGC
-71 TSTAPNRASDANAAA
+71 SDAAAPLTNAGSANDAA
-86 QSVLDSAKD
+86 RAILDSAKT
-95 FMLNAYPETA
+95 FMLKAYPETA

-112 VEYAGL
+112 DEYADL
-118 RAKLSDRSPDGQAA
+118 RAKLSNRSPEGQAT
-132 IAKQARA
+132 IAKQTRA
-139 IFGKLDAMNTDD
+139 IAVKLAGIKTD
-151 ISPELA
+151 ELTADVA
-157 LDVEVVASTFKRS
+157 LDVDVVSATFERS
-170 ADGFE
+170 ADGFN

-184 NSNLSYRNSPY
+184 NSNYSYRNSPY
-195 VVAQNTGAFIEIP
+195 AVAQNTGAFIEIP
-208 SFLDSSHSI
+208 SFLDASHSI
-217 DSAGAAEDYLSRMS
+217 NSAGAAEDYLSRMS

-244 RRDGEQGM
+244 RRDGERGM
-252 ILPDFLM
+252 ILPDFLL
-259 AKTLGQLKTA
+259 AKTVEQLKTA
-269 RAQAPKD
+269 RAQAPES

-287 AKYGAFDADAI
+287 GEYGTFDADANR
-298 LIATD
+298 IATD

-311 QIAALEALA
+311 QIAALESLT
-320 PKAKPQAGVWA
+320 PKAKPEAGVWA
-331 KPDGLDYYEWALG
+331 RPDGEAYYNWALG

-357 QMGLDQLAK
+357 QMGLDELAA

-375 RDLGYTDGGV
+375 RSLGYMDGGV
-385 GQRMT
+385 GQRMAA
-390 KLAEDSR
+390 LAKDPR
-397 YQFSPGD
+397 YQFAPGD

-411 RFIEEVV
+411 SFIENVV
-418 ADIRGRMPDAFETLV
+418 TDIRGRMPDAFETLV

-562 HAKQWTRRQAN
+562 HAKRWTRQQAN

-603 YMVGLT
+603 YKVGHT
-609 EINRLRNKAQAE
+609 AINRLRDKAKAK
-621 LGEKYDFR
+621 LGTKYDFR

-644 VLGRIVDDYIA
+644 VLERIVDGYIA
-655 RDA
+655 RET

>member
-1 MGRWLRRKCQC
+1 
-12 RATGAL
+12 
-18 AGLRLSY
+18 
-25 QSVAFSAVI
+25 
-34 EADLVGGPVM
+34 M

-49 HLLQTASAM
+49 HLLQSASAFS
-58 GALGLIGCRESGM
+58 ALGFVGCSKPDADVSKSA
-71 TSTAPNRASDANAAA
+71 TDSAASDAAN
-86 QSVLDSAKD
+86 SVLDAAKD
-95 FMLNAYPETA
+95 FMLRSYPETA

-112 VEYAGL
+112 GEYAGL
-118 RAKLSDRSPDGQAA
+118 RAKLSDRSPAGQAA
-132 IAKQARA
+132 IAKSTRDLSDQLA
-139 IFGKLDAMNTDD
+139 GLETGEL
-151 ISPELA
+151 SPKLA
-157 LDVEVVASTFKRS
+157 LDVEVVAAVFDRS
-170 ADGFE
+170 AAGFD

-184 NSNLSYRNSPY
+184 NSNLSYRPSPY

-208 SFLDSSHSI
+208 TMLDSSHTI
-217 DSAGAAEDYLSRMS
+217 DSAGAAEDFLSRMS

-252 ILPDFLM
+252 VLPDFLL
-259 AKTLGQLKTA
+259 AKTVEQLKTA
-269 RAQAPKD
+269 RSQKPES

-287 AKYGAFDADAI
+287 GEFGSFDAEAKR
-298 LIATD
+298 IAAN

-311 QIAALEALA
+311 QIDALEALA
-320 PKAKPQAGVWA
+320 PKATDKAGVWA
-331 KPDGLDYYEWALG
+331 RPDGEAYYNWALG
-344 AGTTTNM
+344 AATTTNM
-351 SADEVH
+351 TPDDVH
-357 QMGLDQLAK
+357 EMGLEELAA

-375 RDLGYTDGGV
+375 RSLGYTKGGV
-385 GQRMT
+385 GQRMSL
-390 KLAEDSR
+390 LAEDPR
-397 YQFSPGD
+397 YQFSQGD

-411 RFIEEVV
+411 SFIEKVIE
-418 ADIRGRMPDAFETLV
+418 DIRGRMPDAFETLV

-477 HTKFDLADLTYHE
+477 HNKFDLADLTYHE

-562 HAKQWTRRQAN
+562 HAKQWTRQQAN

-603 YMVGLT
+603 YKVGHT
-609 EINRLRNKAQAE
+609 AINRLRDKAQAE
-621 LGEKYDFR
+621 LGDKYNFR

-644 VLGRIVDDYIA
+644 VLGRVVDDYIA
-655 RDA
+655 REKAAK

>member
-1 MGRWLRRKCQC
+1 MTSTHLNRR
-12 RATGAL
+12 T
-18 AGLRLSY
+18 
-25 QSVAFSAVI
+25 
-34 EADLVGGPVM
+34 
-44 SLSRR
+44 
-49 HLLQTASAM
+49 LLQSASAL
-58 GALGLIGCRESGM
+58 GALGLIGCTDTNGKPVDS
-71 TSTAPNRASDANAAA
+71 NAAA
-86 QSVLDSAKD
+86 EAAQSILDDAKD

-112 VEYAGL
+112 GEYAGL
-118 RAKLSDRSPDGQAA
+118 RAKLADRSPDGQAA
-132 IAKQARA
+132 IAKQTRVLSTQLAA
-139 IFGKLDAMNTDD
+139 IKTDELSSD
-151 ISPELA
+151 LA
-157 LDVEVVASTFKRS
+157 LDVDVVTSTFKRS
-170 ADGFE
+170 AAGFD

-184 NSNLSYRNSPY
+184 NSNWSYRNSPY
-195 VVAQNTGAFIEIP
+195 AVAQNTGAFIEIP
-208 SFLDSSHSI
+208 SFLDSSHAI
-217 DSAGAAEDYLSRMS
+217 KSAGAAEDYLSRMS

-244 RRDGEQGM
+244 RRDGESGM
-252 ILPDFLM
+252 ILPDFLL
-259 AKTLGQLKTA
+259 AKSVEQLKTA
-269 RAQAPKD
+269 RAQSPES

-287 AKYGAFDADAI
+287 SEYGAFDADA
-298 LIATD
+298 LRIAAD

-320 PKAKPQAGVWA
+320 PKAKAEAGVWA
-331 KPDGLDYYEWALG
+331 KPDGEAYYNWALG

-351 SADEVH
+351 NADEVH
-357 QMGLDQLAK
+357 QMGLDELAE

-375 RDLGYTDGGV
+375 RSLGYTDGGV
-385 GQRMT
+385 GQRMAA
-390 KLAEDSR
+390 LAEDPR
-397 YQFSPGD
+397 YQFTPGD

-411 RFIEEVV
+411 SFIESTVT
-418 ADIRGRMPDAFETLV
+418 DIRGRMPEAFETLV
-433 PGFLEVTRIDPS
+433 PGFLEVTRIDPA

-562 HAKQWTRRQAN
+562 HAKRWTRQQAN

-603 YMVGLT
+603 YKVGHT
-609 EINRLRNKAQAE
+609 AINRLRDKAQAE

-644 VLGRIVDDYIA
+644 VLGRIVDGYIE

>member
-1 MGRWLRRKCQC
+1 
-12 RATGAL
+12 
-18 AGLRLSY
+18 
-25 QSVAFSAVI
+25 
-34 EADLVGGPVM
+34 M

-49 HLLQTASAM
+49 HLLQSASAL
-58 GALGLIGCRESGM
+58 GALSLIGCSSETPVAPT
-71 TSTAPNRASDANAAA
+71 TSNTANAAA
-86 QSVLDSAKD
+86 QSILDNAKS

-105 SSMGIDK
+105 TSMGIDK
-112 VEYAGL
+112 GEYSAL
-118 RAKLSDRSPDGQAA
+118 RSKLMDRSAEGQAN

-139 IFGKLDAMNTDD
+139 LSAQLAEIKTDELTA
-151 ISPELA
+151 ELA
-157 LDVEVVASTFKRS
+157 LDIEVVSAVFKRGT
-170 ADGFE
+170 DGFN

-184 NSNLSYRNSPY
+184 NSNWSYRNSPY
-195 VVAQNTGAFIEIP
+195 VTAQNTGAFIEIP
-208 SFLDSSHSI
+208 SFLDSSHTI

-231 AYAGQL
+231 AFAGQL

-244 RRDGEQGM
+244 KRDGEQGM
-252 ILPDFLM
+252 ILPDFLL
-259 AKTLGQLKTA
+259 AKTISQLETA
-269 RAQAPKD
+269 RSQAPKD
-276 WSIVKSLTSRA
+276 WSIVKSLTARA
-287 AKYGAFDADAI
+287 SEYGAFENDAVRIVA
-298 LIATD
+298 D
-303 EIGPAMDR
+303 EIGPAIDR
-311 QIAALEALA
+311 QIEALNA
-320 PKAKPQAGVWA
+320 LGPKAKPEAGVWA
-331 KPDGLDYYEWALG
+331 RPNGKAYYDWALG
-344 AGTTTNM
+344 AGTTTNL

-357 QMGLDQLAK
+357 QLGLEQLK
-366 LHAEMDPIL
+366 ELHAEMDPIL

-385 GQRMT
+385 GQRMAA
-390 KLAEDSR
+390 LAEDPR
-397 YQFSPGD
+397 YQFAPGD
-404 KGRAEIM
+404 KGREEIM
-411 RFIEEVV
+411 SFIETVIT
-418 ADIRGRMPDAFETLV
+418 DIRGRMPQAFETLV

-445 VEAGAPGAYG
+445 VEDGAPGAYG

-537 DAAGRLG
+537 DTAGRLG

-562 HAKQWTRRQAN
+562 HAKGWTRQQAN

-603 YMVGLT
+603 YKVGHIA
-609 EINRLRNKAQAE
+609 INRLRDKAESQ
-621 LGEKYDFR
+621 LGDKYDFR
-629 RFNDAVVLGGAVPMT
+629 RFNDAVLLGGAVPMT
-644 VLGRIVDDYIA
+644 VLDRIVDDYIA
-655 RDA
+655 RDL

>member
-1 MGRWLRRKCQC
+1 
-12 RATGAL
+12 
-18 AGLRLSY
+18 
-25 QSVAFSAVI
+25 
-34 EADLVGGPVM
+34 M

-49 HLLQTASAM
+49 HLLQSASAL
-58 GALGLIGCRESGM
+58 GALGLIGCSNSSVTPE
-71 TSTAPNRASDANAAA
+71 PASSANEAAR
-86 QSVLDSAKD
+86 SVLEKAKD

-112 VEYAGL
+112 GDYAGL
-118 RAKLSDRSPDGQAA
+118 RARLTDRTPEGQAKIAQETREISAELNA
-132 IAKQARA
+132 I
-139 IFGKLDAMNTDD
+139 NTNRIDPD
-151 ISPELA
+151 LG
-157 LDVEVVASTFKRS
+157 LDVDVVAATFDRS
-170 ADGFE
+170 ADGFD

-208 SFLDSSHSI
+208 SFLDASHAI

-244 RRDGEQGM
+244 RKDGERGM
-252 ILPDFLM
+252 ILPDFLL
-259 AKTLGQLKTA
+259 AKTLNQLQTA
-269 RAQAPKD
+269 RGQSPES

-287 AKYGAFDADAI
+287 APHGNFDAEAI
-298 LIATD
+298 RIATD

-311 QIAALEALA
+311 QIAALNALG
-320 PKAKPQAGVWA
+320 PQAKPEAGVWA
-331 KPDGLDYYEWALG
+331 RPDGDAYYNWALG

-357 QMGLDQLAK
+357 QMGLDELAK

-385 GQRMT
+385 GQRMSQ
-390 KLAEDSR
+390 LAEDPR
-397 YQFSPGD
+397 YQFAPGD

-411 RFIEEVV
+411 AFIEAVV
-418 ADIRGRMPDAFETLV
+418 EDIRGRMPQAFETLV

-562 HAKQWTRRQAN
+562 HAKRWTRQQAN
-573 EWFVENNGSNPDAVR
+573 EWFVENNGSNPEAVR

-603 YMVGLT
+603 YMVGLV
-609 EINRLRNKAQAE
+609 EINRLRDKAKAE
-621 LGEKYDFR
+621 LGAKYDFR

-644 VLGRIVDDYIA
+644 VLGRIVDKYIA
-655 RDA
+655 REKQA

>member
-1 MGRWLRRKCQC
+1 
-12 RATGAL
+12 
-18 AGLRLSY
+18 
-25 QSVAFSAVI
+25 
-34 EADLVGGPVM
+34 M

-49 HLLQTASAM
+49 HLLQSASAF
-58 GALGLIGCRESGM
+58 GALGLIGCTE
-71 TSTAPNRASDANAAA
+71 TAVGPAATPNANDAA
-86 QSVLDSAKD
+86 QSILDSAKN
-95 FMLNAYPETA
+95 FMLQSYPETA

-112 VEYAGL
+112 GEYAGL
-118 RAKLSDRSPDGQAA
+118 RAKLTNRSADGQAV
-132 IAKQARA
+132 IAKQTRA
-139 IFGKLDAMNTDD
+139 IAAKLAAIDTNELTA
-151 ISPELA
+151 ELA
-157 LDVEVVASTFKRS
+157 LDVDVVGATFDRS
-170 ADGFE
+170 ADGFD

-208 SFLDSSHSI
+208 SMLDASHSI

-244 RRDGEQGM
+244 RRDGERGM
-252 ILPDFLM
+252 ILPDFLL
-259 AKTLGQLKTA
+259 AKTVEQLKTA
-269 RAQAPKD
+269 RAQSPES

-287 AKYGAFDADAI
+287 GEYGAFDVDANR
-298 LIATD
+298 IAAD

-320 PKAKPQAGVWA
+320 PKAKPEAGVWA
-331 KPDGLDYYEWALG
+331 RPDGEAYYNWALG

-357 QMGLDQLAK
+357 QMGLDELAT

-375 RDLGYTDGGV
+375 RSLGYTDGGV
-385 GQRMT
+385 GQRMAA
-390 KLAEDSR
+390 LAEDPR
-397 YQFSPGD
+397 YQFAPGD

-411 RFIEEVV
+411 SFIENVV
-418 ADIRGRMPDAFETLV
+418 TDIRGRMPDAFETLV

-477 HTKFDLADLTYHE
+477 HNKFDLADLTYHE

-562 HAKQWTRRQAN
+562 HAKRWTRQQAN

-603 YMVGLT
+603 YKVGHT
-609 EINRLRNKAQAE
+609 AINRLRDKAKAE
-621 LGEKYDFR
+621 LGANYDFR
-629 RFNDAVVLGGAVPMT
+629 RFNDAIVLGGAVPMT
-644 VLGRIVDDYIA
+644 VLERIVDGYIA
-655 RDA
+655 REK

>member
-1 MGRWLRRKCQC
+1 
-12 RATGAL
+12 
-18 AGLRLSY
+18 
-25 QSVAFSAVI
+25 
-34 EADLVGGPVM
+34 M
-44 SLSRR
+44 SFSRR
-49 HLLQTASAM
+49 HLLQSASAM
-58 GALGLIGCRESGM
+58 GALCLVGCSE
-71 TSTAPNRASDANAAA
+71 TSVAPKTSAISSDQDA
-86 QSVLDSAKD
+86 QKVLDLAKD
-95 FMLNAYPETA
+95 VMLNAYPETA

-112 VEYAGL
+112 GDYAGL
-118 RAKLSDRSPDGQAA
+118 RSKLTDRTPEGQAK
-132 IAKQARA
+132 IAKETRNLLGQLKA
-139 IFGKLDAMNTDD
+139 IDTSAIEPDLG
-151 ISPELA
+151 
-157 LDVEVVASTFKRS
+157 LDVDVVTATFERS
-170 ADGFE
+170 ADGFD

-195 VVAQNTGAFIEIP
+195 VAAQNTGAFIEIP
-208 SFLDSSHSI
+208 SFMDASHAI
-217 DSAGAAEDYLSRMS
+217 DSTGAAEDYLTRMS

-244 RRDGEQGM
+244 RKDGERGM

-259 AKTLGQLKTA
+259 AKTIGQLKTA
-269 RAQAPKD
+269 RSLAPKE
-276 WSIVKSLTSRA
+276 WSLVKSVVIRGA
-287 AKYGAFDADAI
+287 PYGNFEAEAVRIAKDQ
-298 LIATD
+298 
-303 EIGPAMDR
+303 IGPAMDR

-320 PKAKPQAGVWA
+320 PQAKPEAGVWA
-331 KPDGLDYYEWALG
+331 RPDGDAYYNWALG

-357 QMGLDQLAK
+357 QMGLDELAK

-375 RDLGYTDGGV
+375 RDLGYKEGGV

-390 KLAEDSR
+390 QLAEDPR
-397 YQFSPGD
+397 YQFAPGD

-411 RFIEEVV
+411 AFIEEVIE
-418 ADIRGRMPDAFETLV
+418 DIRGRMPQAFETLV

-562 HAKQWTRRQAN
+562 HAKRWTRQQAN

-603 YMVGLT
+603 YMVGLV
-609 EINRLRNKAQAE
+609 EINRLREKAQKE
-621 LGEKYDFR
+621 LGAKYDFR
-629 RFNDAVVLGGAVPMT
+629 RFNDALVLGGAVPMT
-644 VLGRIVDDYIA
+644 VLGRIVDKYIA
-655 RDA
+655 REKQS

>member
-1 MGRWLRRKCQC
+1 M
-12 RATGAL
+12 TH
-18 AGLRLSY
+18 SH
-25 QSVAFSAVI
+25 FN
-34 EADLVGGPVM
+34 
-44 SLSRR
+44 RR
-49 HLLQTASAM
+49 HLLQSASAFS
-58 GALGLIGCRESGM
+58 ALGVIGCDR
-71 TSTAPNRASDANAAA
+71 TPVSDNPPHNSEMDAKYKANAK
-86 QSVLDSAKD
+86 QVLSILDDAKN
-95 FMLNAYPETA
+95 FMLTSYPETA

-112 VEYAGL
+112 GDYAGL
-118 RAKLSDRSPDGQAA
+118 RAKLSDRTPDGQAV
-132 IAKQARA
+132 IAKQTRA
-139 IFGKLDAMNTDD
+139 LSDKLSAINTDKLPAD
-151 ISPELA
+151 LA
-157 LDVEVVASTFKRS
+157 LDVDVVSATFKRS
-170 ADGFE
+170 ADGFD

-195 VVAQNTGAFIEIP
+195 VIAQNTGAFIEIP

-217 DSAGAAEDYLSRMS
+217 DSLSAAEDYLSRMS

-244 RRDGEQGM
+244 RRDGEAGM
-252 ILPDFLM
+252 ILPDFLL
-259 AKTLGQLKTA
+259 AKTVEQLKSA
-269 RAQAPKD
+269 RTQSPGS
-276 WSIVKSLTSRA
+276 WSIVKSLTVGARA
-287 AKYGAFDADAI
+287 NGSLVTDAI
-298 LIATD
+298 RIAAD

-320 PKAKPQAGVWA
+320 SKAKPEAGVWA
-331 KPDGLDYYEWALG
+331 RPDGEAYYDWALG

-351 SADEVH
+351 SPDDVH
-357 QMGLDQLAK
+357 QMGLEELAD

-390 KLAEDSR
+390 ALAEDPR
-397 YQFSPGD
+397 YQFARGD
-404 KGRAEIM
+404 EGRAEIM
-411 RFIEEVV
+411 RFIENVV
-418 ADIRGRMPDAFETLV
+418 SDIRGRMPDAFETLV

-562 HAKQWTRRQAN
+562 HAKRWTRQQAN

-603 YMVGLT
+603 YKVGHT
-609 EINRLRNKAQAE
+609 AINELRERAKAV
-621 LGEKYDFR
+621 LGDKYDFR
-629 RFNDAVVLGGAVPMT
+629 RFNDAIVLGGAVPMT
-644 VLGRIVDDYIA
+644 VLERIVDGYIE
-655 RDA
+655 RDR